1 MGVWS
6 VYEARF
12 GVAGDSTSDLKRNAT
27 LDRTH
32 GRIARNIVSSLSYE
46 IVKVNGE
53 DKQVSVDDVTG
64 DYTQKKVFSLPGESL
79 PHGGLI
85 EWEGSMWLVTE
96 VDAHRTLYTK
106 GLMRRCNYFL
116 RWIDDGGNVI
126 GRWCVVEDGTKYLI
140 GEKTTDMMAIG
151 DARIAVTIGKDRDT
165 DKLSRGRRF
174 LIDDVDADEVL
185 AYQITKPN
193 KLFNVYDGKGVFRF
207 ILNEVNLT
215 DDDNIELRIADYY
228 SWKPRSEAPKPDVHV
243 DDTLERIVSDAR
255 EKKKNAPGDIEKSG
269 VWL

>member
-12 GVAGDSTSDLKRNAT
+12 GVAGDSTSDPKRNAT

-126 GRWCVVEDGTKYLI
+126 GTVVGIGCNIVLGSTCAGGSQCGCVS
-140 GEKTTDMMAIG
+140 AFHN
-151 DARIAVTIGKDRDT
+151 AVADLRTVMVFGQILPLCT
-165 DKLSRGRRF
+165 VSR
-174 LIDDVDADEVL
+174 
-185 AYQITKPN
+185 
-193 KLFNVYDGKGVFRF
+193 
-207 ILNEVNLT
+207 
-215 DDDNIELRIADYY
+215 
-228 SWKPRSEAPKPDVHV
+228 
-243 DDTLERIVSDAR
+243 
-255 EKKKNAPGDIEKSG
+255 
-269 VWL
+269 